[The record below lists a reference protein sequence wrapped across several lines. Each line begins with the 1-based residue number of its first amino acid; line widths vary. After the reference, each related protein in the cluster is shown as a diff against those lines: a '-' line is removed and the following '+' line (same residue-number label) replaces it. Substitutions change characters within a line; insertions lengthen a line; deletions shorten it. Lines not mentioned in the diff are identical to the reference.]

1 MPERP
6 AGTGLYW
13 AASSDRRPSVVKH
26 HACQA
31 DWSRLTPMQ
40 VINEDAG
47 GDDERGRIDRAAPAA
62 IAPREGP
69 VAARARGPGRQLRV
83 RLTHRRRPATPVAS
97 RDQGARPEARRLGA
111 VPRDRLDD
119 DERGGPRDPA
129 LGRGAPAQ
137 ARRVRRRRRGGLPRR
152 PARGERGR
160 RRRRGDPGRARA
172 RPRRRAGGAKRGGR
186 RAPRAVDRVAARLAD
201 LAPGRLHHARQHVPR
216 PRPAGAGGRAL
227 RALPR
232 RVVRPG
238 SGRHERARALRDAPE
253 LRAVEPRAVRGGAR
267 GPHRPHVARERDRRP
282 VRAHQA
288 LLVARAPGRDGG
300 PRTGGAPPPPSCDR
314 APRGDGGHAPP
325 RAGAP
330 ALERDPHPRR
340 PGRGR
345 GAAPRGG
352 GAAVRPRRRRARP
365 RRGTSP
371 AGEAARA
378 PPRPRGGDAARD
390 PVARAHRRRAA
401 RERALRAGAGARAAR
416 RSRRGERQLPH
427 SRRAPRPGRR
437 LARSGAGLP
446 CVGGAPPRGGP
457 DRGGLRGA
465 GAGRRPRRESLGGA
479 ARDPLGSAFQP
490 RQDGRRMPRV
500 AAPLH
505 LALRRLRER
514 LFVVAA
520 TAAAV
525 GGAGALIGWSSLAA
539 ADAQERNVHLH
550 LRALP
555 PAKRAVRVVYTT
567 APLQAD
573 RHAAPVQSALATAP
587 LEPDRVH
594 GSELRA
600 LVERLRREIVRLDR
614 SDSPGVVTAT
624 APLPFLTALAD
635 RGSVARRR
643 LLLVA
648 SEGAA
653 LVLAFAAFTAT
664 ARRRE
669 VAVLEEQ
676 LATLGASRGQIWLAR
691 ATEALV
697 PSAAGRVLTLGGL
710 LAAGHVPLGTVLA
723 IVVTTAVAALLLVAA
738 GAPRP
743 PRLRFVGPLETGALA
758 ALGVIVWQTA
768 STGSLDPAQIAAA
781 HRASPILL
789 LVPALAFF
797 ASAVLLLRLLPI
809 LLRLAERAAR
819 TGSIGVR
826 LAALG
831 AARRPA
837 QAAAVTTFLA
847 VALGAALFSLD
858 YRATLDRNARDQAE
872 FAAGAAWRVV
882 GARSVLAGA
891 PALRFQAD
899 VAPALPSSSDLPV
912 ALLGVGAGRL
922 PEVRG
927 WRAGFSP
934 LARSEIAHR
943 LRPRPIELRG
953 PKPAEDATALR
964 VWIRADTQYPRIVV
978 LHLLL
983 RGRTFAHVRAGVA
996 WTRWRR
1002 LEVPVPARL
1011 RGAQLVGVEFLPT
1024 FVPLNHEL
1032 DLSGSVE
1039 LGRFEER
1046 RPGGWSPLPPLRT
1059 WTAAAG
1065 ETGGGY
1071 LITDAPFEP
1080 GAPVRQGLQ
1089 LSLNGTATPLLR
1101 PAVGLPRA
1109 LPALVSPS
1117 VAAQA
1122 VDGELTVDLEGR
1134 ELPVRVAA
1142 VATRFP
1148 TVLRTPDDFLV
1159 LDYDTLFA
1167 ALNADRP
1174 GFAST

>member
-1 MPERP
+1 
-6 AGTGLYW
+6 
-13 AASSDRRPSVVKH
+13 
-26 HACQA
+26 
-31 DWSRLTPMQ
+31 
-40 VINEDAG
+40 
-47 GDDERGRIDRAAPAA
+47 
-62 IAPREGP
+62 
-69 VAARARGPGRQLRV
+69 
-83 RLTHRRRPATPVAS
+83 
-97 RDQGARPEARRLGA
+97 
-111 VPRDRLDD
+111 
-119 DERGGPRDPA
+119 
-129 LGRGAPAQ
+129 
-137 ARRVRRRRRGGLPRR
+137 
-152 PARGERGR
+152 
-160 RRRRGDPGRARA
+160 
-172 RPRRRAGGAKRGGR
+172 
-186 RAPRAVDRVAARLAD
+186 
-201 LAPGRLHHARQHVPR
+201 
-216 PRPAGAGGRAL
+216 
-227 RALPR
+227 
-232 RVVRPG
+232 
-238 SGRHERARALRDAPE
+238 
-253 LRAVEPRAVRGGAR
+253 
-267 GPHRPHVARERDRRP
+267 
-282 VRAHQA
+282 
-288 LLVARAPGRDGG
+288 
-300 PRTGGAPPPPSCDR
+300 
-314 APRGDGGHAPP
+314 
-325 RAGAP
+325 
-330 ALERDPHPRR
+330 
-340 PGRGR
+340 
-345 GAAPRGG
+345 
-352 GAAVRPRRRRARP
+352 
-365 RRGTSP
+365 
-371 AGEAARA
+371 
-378 PPRPRGGDAARD
+378 
-390 PVARAHRRRAA
+390 
-401 RERALRAGAGARAAR
+401 
-416 RSRRGERQLPH
+416 
-427 SRRAPRPGRR
+427 
-437 LARSGAGLP
+437 
-446 CVGGAPPRGGP
+446 
-457 DRGGLRGA
+457 
-465 GAGRRPRRESLGGA
+465 
-479 ARDPLGSAFQP
+479 
-490 RQDGRRMPRV
+490 MPRV

-573 RHAAPVQSALATAP
+573 RHSAPVQSALAELRDVTEPSRVVRVWHPLAP
-587 LEPDRVH
+587 ADERGTRVVVAGRPRRDVKVDAGRLPRAPCANDVCEGLSLTGRHRVGERVRLGPITVVVVGRGSLDPAALADRSLLGERAVLLRSMPRSLRLFAQARVGTSVVATSPLDPERVH

-697 PSAAGRVLTLGGL
+697 PSAAGLVLTLGGL
-710 LAAGHVPLGTVLA
+710 LAAGHVPLGTMLA

-1002 LEVPVPARL
+1002 LEIPLLAAL

-1039 LGRFEER
+1039 LGRLEER
-1046 RPGGWSPLPPLRT
+1046 RAGVWSPLPPLRT

-1065 ETGGGY
+1065 DSGGGY
-1071 LITDAPFEP
+1071 LITEAPFEP

-1089 LSLNGTATPLLR
+1089 LSLNGTATPLIR

-1148 TVLRTPDDFLV
+1148 TVLRTPDDFVV

-1174 GFAST
+1174 GFASPTEAWFFGARPRPAGTHVVGAEPLRRELLGDPLARGTRDVLDVTALVAAALAILGLLVGVRSTLGSERMLSAEYEALGVPPSTLVRSVQLRLLLLSVLGIGAGLLGGVLAVRLVGALVAVTAGGRAPLPSIVPVTALIPAAALLAAVGAVALAAALVLARGAFRGPAARRLTA